1 MSGEKRAGGVQTQP
15 KSKRPK
21 KTDPRGYTKGSDTD
35 SEKHQLKLPCSD
47 PFPPT
52 TFCLGDSFDD
62 AQTYFSQEQA
72 MLPVNFVSDLKK
84 KHPHVVKRVADLLEY
99 NRRGIALFGRSLA
112 TTLNLPCHKPPDVLQ
127 CDVLIITRKC
137 LPFVISFS
145 SEAVDDAIDKYN
157 AELAHR
163 MRVTFGKYTAERFT
177 FIFLATEE
185 KIYGKKTKFHSTV
198 HKRRSTVIESCF
210 PDQKHMTDS
219 KFEGLK
225 KALTATA
232 ARTSI
237 PMAPKEGGKGSFWVL
252 MKEQFSKLLNNV
264 DLRQPSDVSET
275 LLGKTVFMFEAAL
288 RLERSGK
295 TLLIYDSVEEK
306 TKQNH
311 VPAEGT
317 IETIDSFRQSGLDW
331 SQFKYIIVA
340 ATRHQFKDIQDT
352 LKALR
357 TPIWR
362 IYERDEVKPP
372 TETLSIGLIGYPKT
386 GKSLLANAIAGEKLF
401 DAGLQKPTAVCQ
413 EKRVR
418 IGNRAI
424 QILDTPGFS
433 LYNKQNIQTTVDVV
447 VTKES
452 SIDAF
457 LLVAKA
463 STMTYAEELL
473 FKYVRSIAGKS
484 MSHKI
489 VLVLTTLDEN
499 LTLKEYLE
507 NIPNFLKDF
516 LHFCHNP
523 PVLVNVNTGTESEKA
538 NDQRQELFRTIGGIH
553 GEPVQENKQCV
564 NTIRQKVNE
573 AICEQDKC
581 RKHDSIQYM
590 QRIHSFFS
598 SHYGCYTTCCM
609 NEITSNQR

>member
-1 MSGEKRAGGVQTQP
+1 MSRRKREKEMPHTTN
-15 KSKRPK
+15 KRPK
-21 KTDPRGYTKGSDTD
+21 MSGPREHIKGSDTD
-35 SEKHQLKLPCSD
+35 SEIHQLKLPCSD
-47 PFPPT
+47 PFPPSIYY
-52 TFCLGDSFDD
+52 LGDSFDD

-72 MLPVNFVSDLKK
+72 MLPVNFVSALKK
-84 KHPHVVKRVADLLEY
+84 EHPHVVKRVADLLEY
-99 NRRGIALFGRSLA
+99 NGRGIALFGRSLA
-112 TTLNLPCHKPPDVLQ
+112 ITLNLPCHKPTDVLQ
-127 CDVLIITRKC
+127 CDVLIITQKC

-157 AELAHR
+157 AELAYR
-163 MRVTFGKYTAERFT
+163 MRVIFGKYTAERFT

-225 KALTATA
+225 NALTATA

-264 DLRQPSDVSET
+264 DLRQPLDVSKT
-275 LLGKTVFMFEAAL
+275 LHGKTVFMFEAAL

-295 TLLIYDSVEEK
+295 TLLICDSVEEK

-311 VPAEGT
+311 APAEVT
-317 IETIDSFRQSGLDW
+317 IETINSFRQSGQDW
-331 SQFKYIIVA
+331 SQFKYIVVA

-362 IYERDEVKPP
+362 IYERDEVEIP
-372 TETLSIGLIGYPKT
+372 TETVSVGLMGYPKT
-386 GKSLLANAIAGEKLF
+386 GKRLLANAIAGKKLF

-413 EKRVR
+413 EKRAR
-418 IGNRAI
+418 IGTRAI

-433 LYNKQNIQTTVDVV
+433 FKQNIQRTVDVV
-447 VTKES
+447 VTKAS

-457 LLVAKA
+457 LLVVKA
-463 STMTYAEELL
+463 SPMTYKDELL
-473 FKYVRSIAGKS
+473 LKHVRSIPGKS

-489 VLVLTTLDEN
+489 VLVLTTLDDN
-499 LTLKEYLE
+499 LILKEYLE

-516 LHFCHNP
+516 LQFCNNP
-523 PVLVNVNTGTESEKA
+523 PVLFNVNIGTQSEKA
-538 NDQRQELFRTIGGIH
+538 NDQRRELFRIIG
-553 GEPVQENKQCV
+553 E
-564 NTIRQKVNE
+564 T
-573 AICEQDKC
+573 
-581 RKHDSIQYM
+581 YM
-590 QRIHSFFS
+590 GNLCKRI
-598 SHYGCYTTCCM
+598 
-609 NEITSNQR
+609 N